1 MGSNDGQRE
10 IDAVRGF
17 NRFYTRQI
25 GVLDEGLL
33 DSPFT
38 LAQARVLFELAQARS
53 STAGDIGERLG
64 LDAGY
69 LSRILQGFAKRK
81 LITRRR
87 SQKDSRR
94 VELALTPQGRKVQRD
109 LDRRSH
115 VSVGQMLSGLRGSD
129 RQRLLA
135 SLSAVHQTLE
145 PQAAPASGTVVLR
158 DHQPGDIG
166 WAIARHGEIYAQEF
180 GWNAE
185 FEGLVATLFGD
196 FAKPVAPQ
204 G

>member
-1 MGSNDGQRE
+1 MGSKDGQRE

-38 LAQARVLFELAQARS
+38 LAQARVLFKLAQARS

-180 GWNAE
+180 GWE
-185 FEGLVATLFGD
+185 PGFEG
-196 FAKPVAPQ
+196 PVA
-204 G
+204 